1 MGLLFFLS
9 GADFTV
15 TVAFSGLQLLC
26 VYIRAVVFQDS
37 YCSMALFSLQN
48 SLISSAHARKMIGR
62 QKPANANVKPCDYS
76 LRESGS
82 FLAENTPA
90 GGGGGVEI
98 SKLQY
103 KQ

>member
-37 YCSMALFSLQN
+37 YCSMASFSLHF
-48 SLISSAHARKMIGR
+48 ISTHARKMIGR
-62 QKPANANVKPCDYS
+62 QKPANTNVKPCDYS

-90 GGGGGVEI
+90 GGGG
-98 SKLQY
+98 
-103 KQ
+103 

>member
-1 MGLLFFLS
+1 
-9 GADFTV
+9 
-15 TVAFSGLQLLC
+15 
-26 VYIRAVVFQDS
+26 
-37 YCSMALFSLQN
+37 
-48 SLISSAHARKMIGR
+48 MIGR

-90 GGGGGVEI
+90 GGGGVEI

>member
-1 MGLLFFLS
+1 
-9 GADFTV
+9 
-15 TVAFSGLQLLC
+15 
-26 VYIRAVVFQDS
+26 
-37 YCSMALFSLQN
+37 
-48 SLISSAHARKMIGR
+48 MIGR

-76 LRESGS
+76 LQESGS

-90 GGGGGVEI
+90 GGGVEI